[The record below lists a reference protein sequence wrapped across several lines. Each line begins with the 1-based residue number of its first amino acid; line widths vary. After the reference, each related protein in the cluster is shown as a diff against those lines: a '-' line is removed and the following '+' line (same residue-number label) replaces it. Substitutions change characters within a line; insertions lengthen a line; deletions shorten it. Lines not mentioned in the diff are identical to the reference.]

1 MPKTYVSLQER
12 EQAVRERNFN
22 LTVLSLRQELK
33 KAQKQKMITQNEL
46 AKKSNLGTCTVS
58 NILNPSCDFSKIKI
72 ESLKSLCDAL
82 GVSLEI
88 SVSR

>member
-1 MPKTYVSLQER
+1 MPKTYGSLEER
-12 EQAVRERNFN
+12 EQAARERNFN

-33 KAQKQKMITQNEL
+33 KVQKQKTRNQNEL
-46 AKKSNLGTCTVS
+46 AKKSKLGTCTVS
-58 NILNPSCDFSKIKI
+58 NILNPSYDFSKIKI

-88 SVSR
+88 SISR